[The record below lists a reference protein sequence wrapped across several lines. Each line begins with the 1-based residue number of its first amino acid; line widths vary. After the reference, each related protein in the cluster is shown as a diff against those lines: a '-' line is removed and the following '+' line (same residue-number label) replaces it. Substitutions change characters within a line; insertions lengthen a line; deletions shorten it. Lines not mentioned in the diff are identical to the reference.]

1 MKVSKS
7 IVFFFILIFIFPPL
21 SFGADLPKIA
31 VWDLEARNT
40 PASHAKE
47 LTSILVSE
55 IAQTRKYEAFSQDN
69 VRTLAGFT
77 AERMML
83 GCTDSKCL
91 TALGQM
97 DIAKLISGSVGKIGN
112 VYSISLNLFDTQNAK
127 AENAIS
133 EFCRTEEELILMV
146 QRGVRKLL
154 GLPVEALA
162 AFTLPPP
169 PPPAAPAAG
178 APSGGTASLEI
189 NSKVPGAQVVLNG
202 QSMGE
207 TPVRVFNL
215 NSGSHEILVSK
226 KGYGEH
232 KERVQIQPNEKRVI
246 LANLKRLMLEEDYL
260 VDKVFY
266 FENCS
271 FGWNKFNYV
280 IRFLKQGRL
289 EGAPRSGSFSGISK
303 SSLDLGSLNGRWT
316 LDKNKIII
324 DFQMLRGISQRRVM
338 KVEVDLGPDR
348 DDVFPT
354 KCESSTEYR
363 LAGSAQQ
370 SQTWDG
376 RTEIVNCQMREVR

>member
-1 MKVSKS
+1 MKLSKG
-7 IVFFFILIFIFPPL
+7 FGLLFILMMVYPPP
-21 SFGADLPKIA
+21 SFGVDLPKIA

-40 PASHAKE
+40 PATHAKE

-146 QRGVRKLL
+146 QRAVRKLL
-154 GLPVEALA
+154 GLPVEAAA
-162 AFTLPPP
+162 AFTLAPP
-169 PPPAAPAAG
+169 PPPAAPAAS
-178 APSGGTASLEI
+178 SGGTASLEV
-189 NSKVPGAQVVLNG
+189 NSKIAGAQVSFDG
-202 QSMGE
+202 QNMGDA
-207 TPVRVFNL
+207 PVRMFNI
-215 NSGSHEILVSK
+215 SAGSHEIQVAK
-226 KGYGEH
+226 KGYEGY
-232 KERVQIQPNEKRVI
+232 KQRVYIQPNEKMVVE
-246 LANLKRLMLEEDYL
+246 ATLKRLMLEEDYL
-260 VDKVFY
+260 VGKVFY
-266 FENCS
+266 FDKCA
-271 FGWNKFNYV
+271 FGWDKFNYV
-280 IRFLKQGRL
+280 VRFLKEGRL
-289 EGAPRSGSFSGISK
+289 EGASRSGLFSGISK
-303 SSLDLGSLNGRWT
+303 DSLDLSSLNGRWHV
-316 LDKNKIII
+316 DKNKIII
-324 DFQMLRGISQRRVM
+324 DFQMLKGITPRRLM
-338 KVEVDLGPDR
+338 KVEVDVGPDR

-363 LAGSAQQ
+363 MAGFNQ
-370 SQTWDG
+370 SMTWDG
-376 RTEIVNCQMREVR
+376 TTDISNCQMREVR

>member
-1 MKVSKS
+1 MKLSKT
-7 IVFFFILIFIFPPL
+7 FAFLLILIISCPSL
-21 SFGADLPKIA
+21 SFGKELPKIA

-40 PASHAKE
+40 PATHAKE

-55 IAQTRKYEAFSQDN
+55 IAQSQKYEAFSQDN

-97 DIAKLISGSVGKIGN
+97 DIAKLISGSVAKIGN
-112 VYSISLNLFDTQNAK
+112 VYSISLNLFDTQNTK

-154 GLPVEALA
+154 GLPVDASA
-162 AFTLPPP
+162 SFILPPP
-169 PPPAAPAAG
+169 PPPAAPAA

-189 NSKVPGAQVVLNG
+189 NTKVRGAQVLLNG
-202 QSMGE
+202 QNMGE
-207 TPVRVFNL
+207 APVRVFNL
-215 NSGSHEILVSK
+215 NSGSHEIQVSK
-226 KGYGEH
+226 KGYGDH
-232 KERVQIQPNEKRVI
+232 KERIQIQPNERKVI
-246 LANLKRLMLEEDYL
+246 EANLKRLMLDEDYL

-271 FGWNKFNYV
+271 FGWDKFNYV
-280 IRFLKQGRL
+280 IRFQKQGRL
-289 EGAPRSGSFSGISK
+289 EGAPRSGSVAKLSK
-303 SSLDLGSLNGRWT
+303 DSLDLGSLNGRWV
-316 LDKNKIII
+316 LDKNKMII

-348 DDVFPT
+348 EDVFPT
-354 KCESSTEYR
+354 KCETSTEYR
-363 LAGSAQQ
+363 LAGRGQ
-370 SQTWDG
+370 SQVWDG
-376 RTEIVNCQMREVR
+376 LTEIVNCQMKELR

>member
-7 IVFFFILIFIFPPL
+7 IVFFSILIFIFPPL

-97 DIAKLISGSVGKIGN
+97 DIAKLISGSVGKIGS

-154 GLPVEALA
+154 GLPVEASA

-169 PPPAAPAAG
+169 AAPAAA

-189 NSKVPGAQVVLNG
+189 NAKVRGAQVLLDG
-202 QSMGE
+202 QNMGE
-207 TPVRVFNL
+207 APVRVFNI
-215 NSGSHEILVSK
+215 SAGAHEIQVAK
-226 KGYGEH
+226 KGYEEY
-232 KERVQIQPNEKRVI
+232 KLRIQVQANEKKVVE
-246 LANLKRLMLEEDYL
+246 ANLKRLILDEDYL
-260 VDKVFY
+260 TDKVFY

-271 FGWNKFNYV
+271 FGWDKFNYL
-280 IRFLKQGRL
+280 IRFQKKGRL
-289 EGAPRSGSFSGISK
+289 EGAPRSGSLSGVSK
-303 SSLDLGSLNGRWT
+303 NSLDLGSLNGKWW
-316 LDKNKIII
+316 LEKDKIII
-324 DFQMLRGISQRRVM
+324 DFQILRGFSPRRVM
-338 KVEVDLGPDR
+338 KVEVDVGPDR
-348 DDVFPT
+348 EDVFPT
-354 KCESSTEYR
+354 KCETSTEYR
-363 LAGSAQQ
+363 LAGRGQ
-370 SQTWDG
+370 SQVWDG
-376 RTEIVNCQMREVR
+376 LTEIVNCQMKELR

>member
-1 MKVSKS
+1 MKLSKT
-7 IVFFFILIFIFPPL
+7 FAFLLILIISCPSL
-21 SFGADLPKIA
+21 SFGKELPKIA

-55 IAQTRKYEAFSQDN
+55 IAQSKKYEAFSQDN

-97 DIAKLISGSVGKIGN
+97 DIAKLISGSVAKIGN
-112 VYSISLNLFDTQNAK
+112 VYSISLNLFDTQNTK

-154 GLPVEALA
+154 GLPVEASA

-169 PPPAAPAAG
+169 PPPAAPAAA

-189 NSKVPGAQVVLNG
+189 NTKVRGAQVLLNG
-202 QSMGE
+202 QNMGE
-207 TPVRVFNL
+207 APVRVFNL
-215 NSGSHEILVSK
+215 NSGSHEIQVSK
-226 KGYGEH
+226 KGYGDH
-232 KERVQIQPNEKRVI
+232 KERIQIQPNERKVI
-246 LANLKRLMLEEDYL
+246 EANLKRLMLDEDYL

-271 FGWNKFNYV
+271 FGWDKFNYV
-280 IRFLKQGRL
+280 IRFQKQGRL
-289 EGAPRSGSFSGISK
+289 EGAPRSGSVAKLSK
-303 SSLDLGSLNGRWT
+303 DSLDLGSLNGRWV
-316 LDKNKIII
+316 LDKNKMII

-348 DDVFPT
+348 EDVFPT
-354 KCESSTEYR
+354 KCETSTEYR
-363 LAGSAQQ
+363 LAGRGQ

-376 RTEIVNCQMREVR
+376 LTEIVNCQMRELR

>member
-1 MKVSKS
+1 MKLPKA
-7 IVFFFILIFIFPPL
+7 FALLFILIMIHPPL
-21 SFGADLPKIA
+21 SFGAELPKIA

-97 DIAKLISGSVGKIGN
+97 DVAKLISGSVGKIGN

-154 GLPVEALA
+154 GLSVEAAA

-169 PPPAAPAAG
+169 PPAAAPAAA

-189 NSKVPGAQVVLNG
+189 NSKVRGAQVLLNG
-202 QSMGE
+202 QNMGE
-207 TPVRVFNL
+207 APVRVFNI

-232 KERVQIQPNEKRVI
+232 KERIQIQPNEKRVI
-246 LANLKRLMLEEDYL
+246 EANLKRMMLDEDYL
-260 VDKVFY
+260 VDKVFF
-266 FENCS
+266 FENCA
-271 FGWNKFNYV
+271 FGFDKFNYL
-280 IRFLKQGRL
+280 IRFQKQGRL
-289 EGAPRSGSFSGISK
+289 EGAPTSGGFAKITK
-303 SSLDLGSLNGRWT
+303 DSLDLSSLNGRWV

-324 DFQMLRGISQRRVM
+324 EFQMLKGFSQRRVM
-338 KVEVDLGPDR
+338 KVEVDVGADR
-348 DDVFPT
+348 DDLFPT
-354 KCESSTEYR
+354 RCETSTEYR
-363 LAGSAQQ
+363 LSGGGQ
-370 SQTWDG
+370 SQVWDG
-376 RTEIVNCQMREVR
+376 RTDSMNCQMREVR